1 MAFRLYTLKG
11 DFMKFLI
18 LGLIVSGSVF
28 ANGLTKEN
36 CVTTKMD
43 PTVDKEKVTT
53 TVTTI
58 VCKTKAFTK
67 ADLEKLKAEEEA
79 KAAKNKAP
87 LPTPSTMAP
96 TSKYK

>member
-1 MAFRLYTLKG
+1 
-11 DFMKFLI
+11 MKFLI
-18 LGLIVSGSVF
+18 LGLIMSGSVF

-36 CVTTKMD
+36 CVTTTMD
-43 PTVDKEKVTT
+43 PIVDKEKVTT

-79 KAAKNKAP
+79 KAAKAKAP
-87 LPTPSTMAP
+87 KKTETIPTKQSKAP
-96 TSKYK
+96 TSK